1 MIIGCIASIICM
13 ISCVFE
19 LATEGITEKSLLWLI
34 LAFVILNGIP
44 E

>member
-13 ISCVFE
+13 ICG
-19 LATEGITEKSLLWLI
+19 ATEIGFKGITEKGLLWLI
-34 LAFVILNGIP
+34 LAFVIINCIL

>member
-13 ISCVFE
+13 INCVFE
-19 LATEGITEKSLLWLI
+19 LATKGITEKSLLWLI
-34 LAFVILNGIP
+34 LAFVIIGTIP